1 MVHKNFQYYCDILKH
16 IWKVHSSNKMAF
28 INAISFH
35 LPERVISNKEVLQD
49 YFRFA
54 GEKAD
59 QTFTT
64 KRIFEQCGIR
74 KRFQSHPEETAKD
87 LGNKASE
94 KLFTEWNISKDTID
108 YLIFV
113 SDALEYKGPT
123 TACVM
128 QSNLGLKNS
137 IGAIDILHGCTGF
150 VYGLSIAKALLLS
163 GQASNILLVTADVP
177 TKVIHPSDIEL
188 RSIFSDGAAATLIS
202 NEKIQNGINAA
213 IGNFVFGTDGSG
225 EHALK
230 VERSATKNPADIQW
244 LSQFENVP
252 HGNIG
257 GRLVMKS
264 SKIFLFALRTVP
276 KLIGAIMEKEKL
288 PDEAISYYIL
298 HQANGQML
306 DFIRKRM
313 KIEKEKFIINIEKI
327 GNTVSA
333 SIPIALYET
342 FKNKKTENNT
352 KMLLAGF
359 GIGLSWGGTIISFGK
374 VNTFEI

>member
-1 MVHKNFQYYCDILKH
+1 
-16 IWKVHSSNKMAF
+16 MAY

-35 LPERVISNKEVLQD
+35 LPEHVISNEEVLTD
-49 YFRFA
+49 YFQFA
-54 GEKAD
+54 GENAD
-59 QTFTT
+59 QCFTT
-64 KRIFEQCGIR
+64 NRIFQQCGIQ

-87 LGNKASE
+87 LGNRAAE
-94 KLFTEWNISKDTID
+94 KLFAEWDISKDSID

-128 QSNLGLKNS
+128 QDNLGLKKS

-150 VYGLSIAKALLLS
+150 VYGISIAKALLIS
-163 GQASNILLVTADVP
+163 GQATNILVVTADVP

-202 NEKIQNGINAA
+202 NEKIENGINASV
-213 IGNFVFGTDGSG
+213 GNFVFGTDGSG

-244 LSQFENVP
+244 LRQFENVP

-276 KLIGAIMEKEKL
+276 KLIAKLLENEKL
-288 PDEAISYYIL
+288 SDEAISYYIL

-306 DFIRKRM
+306 DFIRKRI
-313 KIEKEKFIINIEKI
+313 KIEKEKFIINIEEI

-342 FKNKKTENNT
+342 FKTKTPKKND
-352 KMLLAGF
+352 KILLAGF
-359 GIGLSWGGTIISFGK
+359 GIGLSWGGTIITFGD
-374 VNTFEI
+374 